1 MVPTTRTSPSTPM
14 TAPSPLTTAPSGLL
28 LNLQEH
34 AVGVDG
40 SALRCSWIVPML
52 GDAHQRSYRVQV
64 GEDPSCG
71 EPLWDSGR
79 VLSADSTGVLIQDV
93 PLQGST
99 PYWWRVQVDTSE
111 RGDWSLPAPFTTA
124 PCTTGP
130 SAIAPNRWPA
140 APIWAERTGDWALLR
155 TEIDLPATPIRAAFV
170 EAVGLSPEGGPG
182 EDGPRGG
189 RQHVY
194 KLWVNGQVTG
204 FGSVRS
210 QDFHPRLHTH
220 HLTDVLHPG
229 RNALAALAWAQE
241 GRQFAARLVVV
252 LENGSRIEHVTSPET
267 WRALPGNAL
276 LPGERSIG
284 GGWYHAPAEDW
295 DLRAEPVGWT
305 SPGFDDTGWAAATPA
320 PALAEEPA
328 PAIVSLGQADGERAA
343 LETVGPGAWRFDL
356 GREIVGGLRGRF
368 RASDGARVEVHLGE
382 HRDAD
387 GRVISSMPTGNVYE
401 ETWTL
406 RAGEQ
411 EVEHWG
417 YRAFRYGELRVL
429 SGDVE
434 VLEITP
440 TILRSGMGSAEGSG
454 HTGSFASSNPDLD
467 RVHELCRYSIE
478 ATTLDLYLD
487 TPSRER
493 GPYEGDAYV
502 NQISQY
508 ACERSYAL
516 ARVSN
521 QYLTRRP
528 TWPAE
533 YHLMPVLVAWEDY
546 LATGDD
552 AQLRT
557 DVDLWRRANYDHL
570 LGADD
575 LLHKDPV
582 PSSGWD
588 AYLVDWPQTCR
599 DDYEFTEVNTVLNA
613 FQVAAHET
621 LAQICAVLGQ
631 DAEAGEHAAIAAR
644 MHAGIEE
651 HLVREDGT
659 YRDGIGTDHSAQ
671 HATAFPVA
679 LGVAPASRH
688 DVLGEAL
695 AAGGMRMSVYGA
707 QFLLDAL
714 FTAGRAEDAHAL
726 MTSRGQ
732 RSWLHLLDDLG
743 GSIVPEAWDPS
754 LKPNMTYSHAWG
766 TAPVNVIARHVLGV
780 RVVAPGAA
788 RLEITPQPGPLTWM
802 EGTVPTI
809 RGDVHVRYDRE
820 QKLLEVEMPANTTA
834 LVRIGTVEQEIG
846 PGATTLTLTSPHAP
860 AFAS

>member
-1 MVPTTRTSPSTPM
+1 M
-14 TAPSPLTTAPSGLL
+14 
-28 LNLQEH
+28 
-34 AVGVDG
+34 
-40 SALRCSWIVPML
+40 
-52 GDAHQRSYRVQV
+52 
-64 GEDPSCG
+64 
-71 EPLWDSGR
+71 
-79 VLSADSTGVLIQDV
+79 
-93 PLQGST
+93 
-99 PYWWRVQVDTSE
+99 QVDTSE
-111 RGDWSLPAPFTTA
+111 RGDWSLAARLTTAPFTTA
-124 PCTTGP
+124 PCTTDP
-130 SAIAPNRWPA
+130 SASAPSRWPA
-140 APIWAERTGDWALLR
+140 TPIWAGDSADWALLR
-155 TEIDLPATPIRAAFV
+155 TEIDLPVTPIRAAFV

-194 KLWVNGQVTG
+194 KLWVNAQVTG

-210 QDFHPRLHTH
+210 QDNHPRLHTH
-220 HLTDVLHPG
+220 DLTGLLHPG

-267 WRALPGNAL
+267 WRALPGSAL
-276 LPGERSIG
+276 LPGERSVG

-295 DLRAEPVGWT
+295 DLREEPVGWT
-305 SPGFDDTGWAAATPA
+305 SPGFDDTGWAAASAA
-320 PALAEEPA
+320 PALPAEPA
-328 PAIVSLGQADGERAA
+328 PAIVSLGQADGDPAP
-343 LETVGPGAWRFDL
+343 LEPVGPGAWRFDL
-356 GREIVGGLRGRF
+356 GREIVGGLRVQV
-368 RASDGARVEVHLGE
+368 RASDGARIEVRLGE
-382 HRDAD
+382 QRDAD

-406 RAGEQ
+406 RDGEQ

-429 SGDVE
+429 SG
-434 VLEITP
+434 EIENLQVTR
-440 TILRSGMGSAEGSG
+440 TILSSGTVRDGEIGHAGGIGHSG
-454 HTGSFASSNPDLD
+454 AFASSDPDLD

-493 GPYEGDAYV
+493 GPYEGDTYV
-502 NQISQY
+502 NQLSHY
-508 ACERSYAL
+508 ACGRSYAL

-552 AQLRT
+552 AQLRS
-557 DVDLWRRANYDHL
+557 DVDLWRRANYDRHL
-570 LGADD
+570 GFDG
-575 LLHKDPV
+575 LLHKDPG
-582 PSSGWD
+582 PSSAWD
-588 AYLVDWPQTCR
+588 ADLVDWPQTCR

-613 FQVAAHET
+613 FQAAAHQT
-621 LAQICAVLGQ
+621 LATICTVLDRGSE
-631 DAEAGEHAAIAAR
+631 AEHHAALAAR
-644 MHAGIEE
+644 MLAGIEAD
-651 HLVREDGT
+651 LVRDDGV
-659 YRDGIGTDHSAQ
+659 YRDGLGSEHASQ
-671 HATAFPVA
+671 HATAIPVA
-679 LGVAPASRH
+679 LGLAPTARREG
-688 DVLGEAL
+688 LGEML

-714 FTAGRAEDAHAL
+714 FTLGRADEAHAL

-732 RSWLHLLDDLG
+732 RGWLHLLDDLG
-743 GSIVPEAWDPS
+743 ASIVPEAWDPS

-766 TAPVNVIARHVLGV
+766 TAPVNVIARRVLGV

-788 RLEITPQPGPLTWM
+788 RLEITPQPGPLAWM

-820 QKLLEVEMPANTTA
+820 QKLVEVRIPANTTA
-834 LVRIGTVEQEIG
+834 RVRRGDIDVEVG
-846 PGATTLTLTSPHAP
+846 PGSTTLTST
-860 AFAS
+860 

>member
-1 MVPTTRTSPSTPM
+1 MDPTSRTSS
-14 TAPSPLTTAPSGLL
+14 PSGLL
-28 LNLQEH
+28 LNLQDH

-40 SALRCSWIVPML
+40 DGLRCSWIVPML
-52 GDAHQRSYRVQV
+52 GDAQQRSYRLQIA
-64 GEDPSCG
+64 EDPSCAD
-71 EPLWDSGR
+71 PLWDSGR
-79 VLSADSTGVLIQDV
+79 VRSADSTGVLVQDV
-93 PLQGST
+93 PLQAST
-99 PYWWRVQVDTSE
+99 SYWWRVQVDTSE
-111 RGDWSLPAPFTTA
+111 SGDWSVPAPFTTA

-140 APIWAERTGDWALLR
+140 TPIWAERTGDWALLR

-182 EDGPRGG
+182 EAGARGG

-210 QDFHPRLHTH
+210 QDDHPRLHTH

-252 LENGSRIEHVTSPET
+252 LESGTRIEHVTSPET

-295 DLRAEPVGWT
+295 DLREEPVGWT
-305 SPGFDDTGWAAATPA
+305 SPGFDDTGWAAASAA
-320 PALAEEPA
+320 PALPAEPA
-328 PAIVSLGQADGERAA
+328 PAIVSLGQTDGDLAP
-343 LETVGPGAWRFDL
+343 LEPDGPGAWRFDL
-356 GREIVGGLRGRF
+356 GREIVGGLRLRA
-368 RASDGARVEVHLGE
+368 RASDGARLEVRLGE
-382 HRDAD
+382 QRDAD
-387 GRVISSMPTGNVYE
+387 GRVISSMPTGNVHE

-406 RAGEQ
+406 RDGEQ

-417 YRAFRYGELRVL
+417 YRAFRYGELRLLAGEAEDLQV
-429 SGDVE
+429 
-434 VLEITP
+434 TP
-440 TILRSGMGSAEGSG
+440 TILSSGTARGEETGPTERAGHSG
-454 HTGSFASSNPDLD
+454 AFASSDPDLD

-493 GPYEGDAYV
+493 GPYEGDTYV
-502 NQISQY
+502 NQLSQY
-508 ACERSYAL
+508 ACERSFAL

-552 AQLRT
+552 AQLR
-557 DVDLWRRANYDHL
+557 DDLDLWRRANYDRHL
-570 LGADD
+570 GVDD
-575 LLHKDPV
+575 LLHKAPGA
-582 PSSGWD
+582 SSAWD
-588 AYLVDWPQTCR
+588 ADLVDWPQTCR
-599 DDYEFTEVNTVLNA
+599 DDYEFTAVNTVLNA
-613 FQVAAHET
+613 FQAAAHQA
-621 LAQICAVLGQ
+621 LATICTVLDRGSE
-631 DAEAGEHAAIAAR
+631 AEHHAALANR
-644 MHAGIEE
+644 MLTGIEA
-651 HLVREDGT
+651 HLVRGDGA
-659 YRDGIGTDHSAQ
+659 YRDGLGSEHSAQ
-671 HATAFPVA
+671 HATAIPVA
-679 LGVAPASRH
+679 LGLAPASRH
-688 DVLGEAL
+688 EALGEAL

-714 FTAGRAEDAHAL
+714 FALGRADEAHAL

-732 RSWLHLLDDLG
+732 RGWLHLLDDLG
-743 GSIVPEAWDPS
+743 ASIVPEAWDPS

-766 TAPVNVIARHVLGV
+766 TAPVNVIARRVLGV

-788 RLEITPQPGPLTWM
+788 RLEITPQPGPLAWM

-809 RGDVHVRYDRE
+809 RGDVRVRFDRAAN
-820 QKLLEVEMPANTTA
+820 LLEVRIPANTTA
-834 LVRIGTVEQEIG
+834 RVTFGTVERDIG
-846 PGATTLTLTSPHAP
+846 PGTTTVVLA
-860 AFAS
+860 